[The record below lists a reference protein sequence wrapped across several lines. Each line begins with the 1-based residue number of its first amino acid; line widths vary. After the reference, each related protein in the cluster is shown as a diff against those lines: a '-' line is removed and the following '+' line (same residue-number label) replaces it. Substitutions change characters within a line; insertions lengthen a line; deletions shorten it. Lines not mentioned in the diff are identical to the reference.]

1 MPLHNRISEKNP
13 FLGAITFILKKETRR
28 ASLDAVRVILRH
40 FFIPQFIR
48 KFGFTRTRIVH
59 VDHKLDNTIPFN
71 PHYVKLYL
79 SFTKLWIKSLF
90 FIYREFGKASLPAI
104 REYIF
109 SISRLYVE
117 SSKVYYRCMSTTER
131 PRKVGGFYF
140 KVIHLF
146 DPHLLCVPSLHVEI
160 VNFNF
165 YMINSIIKT
174 LADKPETYGDEKKY
188 LWDQAIRIT
197 ESILFIK
204 QHSVNCIAAG
214 LYVLSA
220 GSCGF
225 PENLAGAVIE
235 ELFTGKEDR
244 LESAPEVKQ
253 YIRDLYDSFT
263 NEGRDRP
270 YYEVLE
276 SFLLS
281 YDSEKEGFIPAAGK
295 KSFRNRA
302 S

>member
-1 MPLHNRISEKNP
+1 MSLHNRITEKNSV
-13 FLGAITFILKKETRR
+13 LGAITFILKKETRG
-28 ASLDAVRVILRH
+28 ASLNAVRVILRY
-40 FFIPQFIR
+40 FFIPQFER
-48 KFGFTRTRIVH
+48 KFGFTKTPIVH
-59 VDHKLDNTIPFN
+59 VDHMLDDTIPFS

-79 SFTKLWIKSLF
+79 SFTKLWIKSLLF
-90 FIYREFGKASLPAI
+90 SYREFGKRSLPEI
-104 REYIF
+104 REYIN
-109 SISRLYVE
+109 SISELYVE
-117 SSKVYYRCMSTTER
+117 SSKVYFRCMSTTER

-146 DPHLLCVPSLHVEI
+146 DPHLLCLPSLHVEI

-165 YMINSIIKT
+165 YMMSGMIEK
-174 LADKPETYGDEKKY
+174 LADKPETYGEEMKY
-188 LWDQAIRIT
+188 LWGQAVSIT

-214 LYVLSA
+214 LYILSS
-220 GSCGF
+220 GSCSF
-225 PENLAGAVIE
+225 PESLAGKVIE
-235 ELFTGKEDR
+235 DMFTGKEDQ

-253 YIRDLYDSFT
+253 YIRELYEKFIS
-263 NEGRDRP
+263 EGKSKP

-281 YDSEKEGFIPAAGK
+281 YDAEKAGF
-295 KSFRNRA
+295 RDRA

>member
-1 MPLHNRISEKNP
+1 MSFHNRISEKNSV
-13 FLGAITFILKKETRR
+13 LGAVTFIMKKETRS

-40 FFIPQFIR
+40 FFIPQFVR
-48 KFGFTRTRIVH
+48 KFGFTKTPIVH
-59 VDHKLDNTIPFN
+59 VDHRLDNTIPFT
-71 PHYVKLYL
+71 PHYVKLYA
-79 SFTKLWIKSLF
+79 SFTKLWIKALL
-90 FIYREFGKASLPAI
+90 FIYREFGKKSLPSI

-109 SISRLYVE
+109 AISRLYVD

-131 PRKVGGFYF
+131 PVKTGGFYF
-140 KVIHLF
+140 KVIRLF

-165 YMINSIIKT
+165 YTISLMIDK
-174 LADKPETYGDEKKY
+174 LADDSELYGDERKY
-188 LWDQAIRIT
+188 LWDQAVSIT

-204 QHSVNCIAAG
+204 QHSVNCVAAG
-214 LYVLSA
+214 LYVLSS

-225 PENLAGAVIE
+225 PESLAEKVINQ
-235 ELFTGKEDR
+235 LFTRKEDQ
-244 LESAPEVKQ
+244 LESAAEVKQ
-253 YIRDLYDSFT
+253 YIRELYESFLKAGK
-263 NEGRDRP
+263 ERP

-276 SFLLS
+276 AFLLS
-281 YDSEKEGFIPAAGK
+281 YDSEKEGFIPSAGK